1 MLRHLPDQT
10 YRITNRNRKTE
21 NRAIADQHE
30 FVAVANGAGPSRTR
44 SLRASG
50 FLPGDRPVEG
60 AEDVEEAEELAEL
73 DESDDLDEQE
83 TPEKVQR
90 RRILEFERHLEAHP
104 DDVDQWIAY
113 SSLHLE
119 DYSRGKTKGAL
130 GLLAD
135 AASIEDPTARGGKTG
150 AYEVALATL
159 ERAIKVSPRNASSP
173 KLQSALFALAQ
184 QVWPPG
190 KVTETWQDVLRRL
203 QDSSEKINEKELMD
217 LWLGYISW
225 REGRGLGA
233 TGAKGKQSGG
243 IDDVVAIY
251 AQCIDMMRSKR
262 YPTSESES
270 TVVECFKSVLIQGV
284 ERTIAE
290 ENMVYLLLR
299 CILLLRH
306 AGRPRFAIISLPSG

>member
-1 MLRHLPDQT
+1 M
-10 YRITNRNRKTE
+10 
-21 NRAIADQHE
+21 
-30 FVAVANGAGPSRTR
+30 AVATGSGPSRPR
-44 SLRASG
+44 GLPASG
-50 FLPGDRPVEG
+50 FLLGDRPVEG
-60 AEDVEEAEELAEL
+60 AEDVEEAEDLAVS

-83 TPEKVQR
+83 TPEQVRR
-90 RRILEFERHLEAHP
+90 RRIVEFERHLEAHP
-104 DDVDQWIAY
+104 DDVDQWIAF
-113 SSLHLE
+113 SSLHFE
-119 DYSRGKTKGAL
+119 DYSRGTSKGAL

-135 AASIEDPTARGGKTG
+135 AASIEDPTTRGGKTG

-159 ERAIKVSPRNASSP
+159 ERAIKVYPPNASSP
-173 KLQSALFALAQ
+173 NLQSALFALAQ

-203 QDSSEKINEKELMD
+203 QDSSDRMNEKELMD

-233 TGAKGKQSGG
+233 TGARGKQSGG

-251 AQCIDMMRSKR
+251 AQCIDMMRSKK
-262 YPTSESES
+262 YSTSESES
-270 TVVECFKSVLIQGV
+270 TVVECLRSKLIPGV

-290 ENMVYLLLR
+290 ENMVYLLVR

-306 AGRPRFAIISLPSG
+306 AGKPSFSLISAPRRLMSPCSGFHERGTAICQAMLEL